1 MMASK
6 KVIPFGMNH
15 GAQARWLKLINW
27 WEKQTGLSIGRLS
40 GSFQSWKDP
49 PPIGLISG
57 YFEDGSPISSWSK
70 QSAELTKL
78 LRQKS
83 VAFPVSQIDDEW
95 EWERIGENEIK
106 RRYKLIECL
115 KTAALEVLKIEFGVG
130 GWSGRYWNEELKSM
144 QSAIRVVSN
153 FPNPYRA
160 KAVPGDRNDQR
171 IVRMRMRTAQDL
183 SRLRLKD
190 GRSMTEDEMTILY
203 LLAVPD
209 GVGPSIDTPVEWWN
223 FQDDWVLDGV
233 EDEEFDVDGMIAFSA
248 GYIRFKRCLRGW
260 LKKTLD

>member
-1 MMASK
+1 MAIEER
-6 KVIPFGMNH
+6 IPFGRNPE
-15 GAQARWLKLINW
+15 AQRRWNLLIEW
-27 WEKQTGLSIGRLS
+27 WEYQTTYSIGRLS
-40 GSFQSWKDP
+40 DSLSDWVLP
-49 PPIGLISG
+49 PSITSIRAWPEG
-57 YFEDGSPISSWSK
+57 EDPISRWDG
-70 QSAELTKL
+70 QSPELTKIL
-78 LRQKS
+78 CQRS
-83 VAFPVSQIDDEW
+83 VMFPASPLDDEW

-160 KAVPGDRNDQR
+160 KVVTGDRNDQR

-248 GYIRFKRCLRGW
+248 GYIRFKRRLRSW